1 MKVINS
7 NHINPFGG
15 INFVFDSFDKLGID
29 KLVEQHLPQLPTWC
43 IYNWKDIFYSFWS
56 IYFCGGDC
64 IEDIG
69 INLKQHLHNS
79 KHINIPSPDRIID
92 RLKSLSEPTINF
104 TIDNRP
110 AQHYF
115 SLNEKLNALL
125 ICLAKQTRLLN
136 GDELT
141 LDYDN
146 TIIPTNK
153 ADSKK
158 TYKKC
163 YGYQPGVAFVN
174 NSIVYVEN
182 RNGNSQAQT
191 SQHESLARMFA
202 ELKAQQIKIHR
213 YRADGASYQ
222 LKVIQLVEKKTD
234 YFYIRAAK
242 SITISKLI
250 SQIRDWEEVDL
261 NGSKAYR
268 TEIAYKPFKGKV
280 ARINGLKEQDLKTYR
295 LIITK
300 TKRKDGQ
307 IDLYTNEA
315 CIYRCIIT
323 NDFEMDQNEVVEFY
337 NQRGAVE
344 KQFDILKNDFGWK
357 NLSFSK
363 LAHNTVFLL
372 LTAMCKNLYEY
383 IIRQYATKYKYLNAN
398 FRIKKFIFRFICF
411 PAMWI
416 Q

>member
-1 MKVINS
+1 MEVINS
-7 NHINPFGG
+7 NHINPFGS
-15 INFVFDSFDKLGID
+15 INFVFDCFDKLGID
-29 KLVEQHLPQLPTWC
+29 KLVEQHL
-43 IYNWKDIFYSFWS
+43 
-56 IYFCGGDC
+56 
-64 IEDIG
+64 
-69 INLKQHLHNS
+69 HNS
-79 KHINIPSPDRIID
+79 KHINIPSQDRIID

-104 TIDNRP
+104 TTDNRP

-125 ICLAKQTRLLN
+125 ICLSKRTGLLSK
-136 GDELT
+136 GQLT

-153 ADSKK
+153 SDSKK

-163 YGYQPGVAFVN
+163 YGYQPIVAFVN
-174 NSIVYVEN
+174 NRVVYVEN

-222 LKVIQLVEKKTD
+222 LKVIQLVEKQTRF
-234 YFYIRAAK
+234 FYIRAAK

-250 SQIRDWEEVDL
+250 SQIRDWKEVDL

-300 TKRKDGQ
+300 TKKKDGQ

-323 NDFEMDQNEVVEFY
+323 NDFEMDQDEIVEFY

-357 NLSFSK
+357 HLSFSK

-372 LTAMCKNLYEY
+372 LTAMCKN
-383 IIRQYATKYKYLNAN
+383 
-398 FRIKKFIFRFICF
+398 
-411 PAMWI
+411 
-416 Q
+416 